1 MARLRDPH
9 REHYWRQHHLRQRTS
24 GLSIGDYC
32 TRECISAAAFYAWR
46 KRLAPLLPAL
56 PEPPLFVPVNLSS
69 ATGSAGTLPCHKIEI
84 EVSHYVRLRL
94 DSLPEPE
101 WLCRVT
107 AGLTSLLSKEA
118 IS

>member
-1 MARLRDPH
+1 MARSQDPH

-46 KRLAPLLPAL
+46 KRLAPSLPAL
-56 PEPPLFVPVNLSS
+56 PEPPLFVPVTLSS
-69 ATGSAGTLPCHKIEI
+69 ATGSAGTLPCHGIEI
-84 EVSHYVRLRL
+84 ELSHYVRLRL